1 MQCYNDEKRGF
12 KQCLRQ
18 YKRCKEGVFIVEAQT
33 IDEQQLNQVFK
44 KNVFIQNLD
53 NDLSVVELKIIDFLI
68 SKIKPEDTSAME
80 YHTTFANFYK
90 VMGLS
95 KSGTLKKSIIK
106 ALRDLKQKEVV
117 IRDEE
122 NNKTRYGSW
131 ISYFDIHDD
140 NSVTVKLSEALE
152 PYIINLKEQTHYT
165 KYYLR
170 DISLLKSRYSILMYQ
185 LLASH
190 NFKAKAIL
198 PADYIVEY
206 FNKSDYPFYRVNDL
220 WLKKA
225 IDEINEKTGMRVR
238 YDVVKKGNKA
248 SHVVFT
254 FPTESRR
261 QSVQGKVPMI
271 DWTKGE

>member
-1 MQCYNDEKRGF
+1 M
-12 KQCLRQ
+12 
-18 YKRCKEGVFIVEAQT
+18 EAQT

-140 NSVTVKLSEALE
+140 NSVTVKLSDALE
-152 PYIINLKEQTHYT
+152 PYIINLKAQTHYT

-261 QSVQGKVPMI
+261 QSVQVKVPMI